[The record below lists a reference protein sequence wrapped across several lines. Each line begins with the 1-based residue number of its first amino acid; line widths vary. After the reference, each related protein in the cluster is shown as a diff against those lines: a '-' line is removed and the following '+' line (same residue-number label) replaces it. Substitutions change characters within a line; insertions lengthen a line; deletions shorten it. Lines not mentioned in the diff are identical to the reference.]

1 MLTQLDW
8 LIIVLLLATSLFVG
22 LYFSYRTS
30 KQGLSGYFAAGRQL
44 RWWSIGFSSSANY
57 QSGSAGFVML
67 VLTFGLAGNWLWWAS
82 WVIWM
87 PLVALIWAPMW
98 RRMEVS
104 TTAELISLRYGGK
117 AAVVARKAYAFVN
130 CFGFAVLLIGYIT
143 GFLVKTIAPII
154 EIKEIQVL
162 LIFGIITL
170 VYTMFGGLKGVVYS
184 DVLQFIFMII
194 GSFLFFYFAAEQH
207 GGMNAVIS
215 KIENI
220 RPEALKMFP
229 PTSNFSMVLFLL
241 IIVQGFFFAGSPT
254 AGEGS
259 TAQRFMAAKSEL
271 EAMKGQFFNSFL
283 SLSLRIIPLLGI
295 GLICLSVY
303 TTPQI
308 NVHGNQGLVN
318 IKDPVYAW
326 GEILKSLHVP
336 KGFTGLMIATE
347 VAAFMSTLSTLI
359 NWGSSF
365 LVNDIIKL
373 KHPENNKRQIFV
385 SRLATFAL
393 FIVSGTI
400 AAMFVNNMVSW
411 FVFINSAMVIFL
423 LPLAWFRFFW
433 WRYNVWGEL
442 SAIIVGLPFSIF
454 VWFGLG
460 YQDETK
466 MAAGLAILLV
476 TAFASQIIITLLTP
490 PEKMDKL
497 KKFYLKCRPPGFW
510 GPVAKQLEI
519 PHEVAPKKML
529 WQSFLGIATCVGMV
543 IVTNSIFTGNL
554 LFIFSGITLSAAC
567 GYLLFKSI
575 KLNIQKQKSKYNG

>member
-8 LIIVLLLATSLFVG
+8 LIIVLLLASSLFVG

-44 RWWSIGFSSSANY
+44 KWWSIGFSSSANY

-67 VLTFGLAGNWLWWAS
+67 VLTFGLAGNWIWWAS

-104 TTAELISLRYGGK
+104 TTAELISLRYGGR
-117 AAVVARKAYAFVN
+117 ASVLARKAYALVN
-130 CFGFAVLLIGYIT
+130 CFGFSVLLIGYIT

-154 EIKEIQVL
+154 QIKEIQVL
-162 LIFGIITL
+162 LVFGIITL
-170 VYTMFGGLKGVVYS
+170 IYTMFGGLKGVVYS
-184 DVLQFIFMII
+184 DVMQFIFMII
-194 GSFLFFYFAAEQH
+194 GSFLFFYFAASQH
-207 GGMNAVIS
+207 GGMTEVVNR
-215 KIENI
+215 IENI

-229 PTSNFSMVLFLL
+229 PTNDFGITLFL
-241 IIVQGFFFAGSPT
+241 IIIIQGFFFAGSPT

-295 GLICLSVY
+295 GLICVSIY
-303 TTPQI
+303 TSPEIRNIQ
-308 NVHGNQGLVN
+308 NSSGLVN

-326 GEILKSLHVP
+326 GEILKSLRLP
-336 KGFTGLMIATE
+336 KGFIGLMIATE

-373 KHPENNKRQIFV
+373 KQTENNKQQIFA

-393 FIVSGTI
+393 FVVSGAI

-433 WRYNVWGEL
+433 WRYNVWAEL
-442 SAIIVGLPFSIF
+442 SAIIIGLPFSIF

-460 YQDETK
+460 YQDGAK
-466 MAAGLAILLV
+466 MAAGLTILMV
-476 TAFASQIIITLLTP
+476 TAFASQILITLLTP
-490 PEKMDKL
+490 PESMDKL
-497 KKFYLKCRPPGFW
+497 KTFYLKCRPPGFW
-510 GPVAKQLEI
+510 GPVAKELGI
-519 PHEVAPKKML
+519 THVVATKKML

-543 IVTNSIFTGNL
+543 IVTNSLFNGNL
-554 LFIFSGITLSAAC
+554 IFIFSGITLSAIC
-567 GYLLFKSI
+567 GFLLFKSI
-575 KLNIQKQKSKYNG
+575 KLNIQKYKLN